1 MGKLKLVFPFNYF
14 YSPVNF
20 WGTFQE
26 RSLQL
31 IENLFLGFDYE
42 LQFEMQIQ
50 NLTMEETKKINKLC
64 KFLHIRGMEGDCY
77 NFKTPFDIPVSIGQR
92 METDIVKMVKS
103 VPNFH
108 YLPCENNIIEES
120 ESNGFRNFI
129 CALIYLDMFMTNNPG
144 CVISSKNVT
153 MLVYIAFL
161 VADKYNDDM
170 SYENIDYTE
179 KLKLDIK
186 QFNEC
191 EMLFLNAINFKLRI
205 TNEQY
210 IAFYNTLKDFI
221 N

>member
-1 MGKLKLVFPFNYF
+1 
-14 YSPVNF
+14 
-20 WGTFQE
+20 
-26 RSLQL
+26 
-31 IENLFLGFDYE
+31 
-42 LQFEMQIQ
+42 MQIQ

-64 KFLHIRGMEGDCY
+64 KILRIRGIEGDCY

-92 METDIVKMVKS
+92 MESDIVKMVKS

-108 YLPCENNIIEES
+108 YLPCENNIIDES

-144 CVISSKNVT
+144 CVISSKNIA

-210 IAFYNTLKDFI
+210 IAFYNTLTNFI